1 MALAAGTMLGQYEI
15 RSPLGAGGMGEV
27 YRARDTVLKRDVAI
41 KVLPAD
47 WSRDPERLHRFELEA
62 QAAATLNHPH
72 IVSMFHVGQHD
83 GGPYIVTEL
92 LEGETL
98 RDRLRRGPIP
108 LRKAVDCGV
117 QIAHGL
123 AAAHEKGIV
132 HRDLKPENLFVTK
145 DGRVKILDF
154 GLAKLIP
161 TPAASADGGTVT
173 LEETEPGVVMGTV
186 GYMSPEQVRGQTAD
200 PRSDIFAFGAVLYEM
215 VTGKQP
221 FRKPTKA
228 ETMTA
233 ILNEEP
239 ASISQVVP
247 STPPGLQRVVYRCME
262 KNPAQR
268 FHSAHDLAFALEALS
283 ESGISSPSAA
293 RSQVGAQPNRLRI
306 VVVGVALL
314 VALAIGLGWWAWT
327 HKPSEKHE
335 TVQRQ
340 LTASTAD
347 NPVISAII
355 SHDGR
360 YLAYSDN
367 GGIAIQEIENGD
379 THRLPGTTRTDVMA
393 WYPDGLHLL
402 VLDDRHDLSTLFVA
416 SGEKRKLT
424 SHVFDAALSSD
435 GTQIAFFRESN
446 PHELWTMPVGGG
458 EPRVRFALGND
469 EWYQTA
475 AWSPDGKS
483 IVYIRY
489 SFGINV
495 TATLEIR
502 DLGDGKSMVLLAD
515 PLLVLGGNGCV
526 LWLPDG
532 RILFEIFKEDG
543 AIQSDLWAL
552 SLDSSGAATGKPA
565 RLTNTTGTYINGLS
579 ASENGKRLA
588 ILFQRVPFSIFVA
601 ELKSAGDKLEHPA
614 RLTNDSWSNY
624 PRAWTPD
631 SQTLFYDSLR
641 RNWGIYK
648 RNLSPGAEAEL
659 LAGPEEYVMWGLSP
673 DGMWFIVTA
682 SPGVPGK
689 WRLLRVPVAGGAP
702 ELILTPA
709 GSAEVHCAVA
719 GSRACVLSE
728 SVGKQMTFSTVDPV
742 RGRLQEIAK
751 VETLGELSARWRL
764 SPDGGKIALV
774 ENLSDNVRI
783 LNLQGKE
790 IQVIHPAPAEKGL
803 QTAVWSADGKRFY
816 LSALPDYRGRLL
828 EMDADGKTMLLL
840 ENPGGWIGYPTPSP
854 DGKRIAYTYAVNESN
869 VTLLEHF

>member
-1 MALAAGTMLGQYEI
+1 MEREPGTTGFTRRTIWRSRWKHCLSRASRRPVQLARKWA
-15 RSPLGAGGMGEV
+15 RSLTACGLQWWELRCPSPWRLAWDGGL
-27 YRARDTVLKRDVAI
+27 RHI
-41 KVLPAD
+41 
-47 WSRDPERLHRFELEA
+47 
-62 QAAATLNHPH
+62 NHP
-72 IVSMFHVGQHD
+72 S
-83 GGPYIVTEL
+83 
-92 LEGETL
+92 
-98 RDRLRRGPIP
+98 
-108 LRKAVDCGV
+108 
-117 QIAHGL
+117 
-123 AAAHEKGIV
+123 
-132 HRDLKPENLFVTK
+132 
-145 DGRVKILDF
+145 
-154 GLAKLIP
+154 
-161 TPAASADGGTVT
+161 
-173 LEETEPGVVMGTV
+173 
-186 GYMSPEQVRGQTAD
+186 
-200 PRSDIFAFGAVLYEM
+200 
-215 VTGKQP
+215 
-221 FRKPTKA
+221 
-228 ETMTA
+228 
-233 ILNEEP
+233 
-239 ASISQVVP
+239 
-247 STPPGLQRVVYRCME
+247 
-262 KNPAQR
+262 
-268 FHSAHDLAFALEALS
+268 
-283 ESGISSPSAA
+283 
-293 RSQVGAQPNRLRI
+293 
-306 VVVGVALL
+306 
-314 VALAIGLGWWAWT
+314 
-327 HKPSEKHE
+327 KHE

-393 WYPDGLHLL
+393 WYPNGLQLL

-435 GTQIAFFRESN
+435 GSQIAFFRESN

-489 SFGINV
+489 SNGVNA

-502 DLGDGKSMVLLAD
+502 DLADGKSRVLLAD
-515 PLLVLGGNGCV
+515 PLLVLAGNGCV

-579 ASENGKRLA
+579 ASENGKSLA

-601 ELKSAGDKLEHPA
+601 ELNSAGDKLAHPA

-624 PRAWTPD
+624 PRSWTPD
-631 SQTLFYDSLR
+631 SQTLFYESLR
-641 RNWGIYK
+641 RNWHIYK
-648 RNLSPGAEAEL
+648 RNLSPGTEAEL
-659 LAGPEEYVMWGLSP
+659 LAGPEDYEMWGLSP

-709 GSAEVHCAVA
+709 GVAEVHCAPA

-728 SVGKQMTFSTVDPV
+728 STGKQMTFSTVDPI

-751 VETLGELSARWRL
+751 VKTLGDYSARWRL
-764 SPDGGKIALV
+764 SPDGSKIALV

-828 EMDADGKTMLLL
+828 EMDAEGKTRLLL